1 MVPARKSWNLGGIE
15 SARVTLRIFL
25 REPLVRFLGI
35 GLLLFAL
42 YALAKPAGM
51 GSETITISRASIA
64 DMVAQHQKLW
74 GRAPKEKELQG
85 LIDSR
90 VEDEILYREGL
101 ALGLDRED
109 AVIKRRV
116 RQNYELMAEEE
127 AGVEPSE
134 ADLAAYLKANADRFR
149 APPIVGFTQVL
160 VPDDGSAADLKA
172 RAAALK
178 AALAAGADPAV
189 TGKPTLLPGRIQG
202 MALDLVTREF
212 GEKFA
217 DALEMVPQE
226 QWAGPV
232 ASPYGVHLVRIDR
245 RQASDAPTLD
255 SVRAEVRREWENER
269 RLKARA
275 ARLAEL
281 RARYDVVVEQ

>member
-1 MVPARKSWNLGGIE
+1 
-15 SARVTLRIFL
+15 VTFRILL

-35 GLLLFAL
+35 GLLLFGL
-42 YALAKPAGM
+42 YALVTPVGT
-51 GSETITISRASIA
+51 GGETITISRASVA

-74 GRAPKEKELQG
+74 GRAPNPKELQG

-127 AGVEPSE
+127 AGVAPSE
-134 ADLAAYLKANADRFR
+134 ADLAAYLNANTDRFR

-160 VPDDGSAADLKA
+160 VPADGSAVDVEA

-178 AALAAGADPAV
+178 AALAAGADPAL
-189 TGKPTLLPGRIQG
+189 TGKPTLLPGRVQG
-202 MALDLVTREF
+202 MPLDLVARDF
-212 GEKFA
+212 GETFA
-217 DALEMVPQE
+217 DALATLPQG

-232 ASPYGVHLVRIDR
+232 ASPYGLHLVRIDR
-245 RQASDAPTLD
+245 LQHADAPALE

-275 ARLAEL
+275 TRLAEL
-281 RARYDVVVEQ
+281 RVRYDIVVEQ